1 MRKVQLKVDYILL
14 CHIKSCSPCCPFLQL
29 VVSRAIQTV
38 PYPLLGENTLVLSDS
53 MVLAKDEKGNLALMF
68 RSASQDLKC
77 CHSLE
82 CGCSGW
88 RLSAGP
94 QHVFG
99 PSSCSQH
106 APVMS

>member
-68 RSASQDLKC
+68 RSASQDLTC
-77 CHSLE
+77 YHSWNLGALDGD
-82 CGCSGW
+82 C
-88 RLSAGP
+88 
-94 QHVFG
+94 QQG
-99 PSSCSQH
+99 PSMYLGPRH
-106 APVMS
+106 AASMHQ